1 MLLCLYLIS
10 TTTRN
15 LSSLSATTSKRT
27 DSIRLDAASNI
38 YKMNTSETCWAEVFQ
53 FSLAGNLLAIGS
65 CILSL
70 GMSSILRK
78 HKKSIAN
85 INKNYIIYLNEIIF
99 EIFNVM
105 TVLNVSNMPPQQI
118 PFTVFWSKKYQIIN
132 KWLDLKIY
140 FEWKL
145 KKLFHI
151 RGEFELPPV
160 YHNLLLRSHINQNPP
175 TVTPSHFL
183 HPQLF

>member
-27 DSIRLDAASNI
+27 GSIRLDAASNI
-38 YKMNTSETCWAEVFQ
+38 YKMNASETCLAEVFQ
-53 FSLAGNLLAIGS
+53 FSFVGNLLAIGS

-118 PFTVFWSKKYQIIN
+118 PFTVF
-132 KWLDLKIY
+132 
-140 FEWKL
+140 
-145 KKLFHI
+145 
-151 RGEFELPPV
+151 
-160 YHNLLLRSHINQNPP
+160 
-175 TVTPSHFL
+175 
-183 HPQLF
+183 